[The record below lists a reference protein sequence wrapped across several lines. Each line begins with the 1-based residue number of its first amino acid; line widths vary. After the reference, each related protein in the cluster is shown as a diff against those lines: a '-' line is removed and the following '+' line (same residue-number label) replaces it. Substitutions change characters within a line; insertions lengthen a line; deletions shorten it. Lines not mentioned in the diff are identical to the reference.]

1 MSQKL
6 KHGLCSNLEGW
17 DGEGDRQ
24 EEKKETAPLTD
35 IIRQFCT
42 KKKKKTVVFCTWI
55 FFPPNFKSFES
66 RVPQ

>member
-17 DGEGDRQ
+17 DGEGDGQ
-24 EEKKETAPLTD
+24 EEKKETAPLTN

-42 KKKKKTVVFCTWI
+42 KEKKNCGI
-55 FFPPNFKSFES
+55 LYMDFFPPNFKSFES